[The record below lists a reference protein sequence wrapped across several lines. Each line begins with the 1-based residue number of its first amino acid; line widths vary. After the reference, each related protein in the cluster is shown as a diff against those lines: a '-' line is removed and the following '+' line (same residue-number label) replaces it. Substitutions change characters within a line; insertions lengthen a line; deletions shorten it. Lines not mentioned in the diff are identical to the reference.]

1 MNSLICRKRAK
12 DLKQLM
18 PRLWPHFLFLAMI
31 PIMIA
36 CGPSGSPER
45 AVVMYI
51 EALVEAD
58 SVRAVNLACTAWE
71 EQARMEADS
80 FETVEAKLEGLVCT
94 EGEQAG
100 EFTIVTCQ
108 GVIRAMYEGELQ
120 DLNLDRRAYQ
130 VMLEDGEWRMCGYK

>member
-1 MNSLICRKRAK
+1 MH
-12 DLKQLM
+12 
-18 PRLWPHFLFLAMI
+18 RLWLHFLLVAI
-31 PIMIA
+31 ILTLGA

-45 AVVMYI
+45 AVIKYI

-71 EQARMEADS
+71 EQARTEADS
-80 FETVEAKLEGLVCT
+80 FETVDARLEGLVCT
-94 EGEQAG
+94 EGEQVG

-108 GVIRAMYEGELQ
+108 GVIRAMYDGELQ

-130 VMLEDGEWRMCGYK
+130 VLLEDGEWRMCGYK

>member
-1 MNSLICRKRAK
+1 MV
-12 DLKQLM
+12 
-18 PRLWPHFLFLAMI
+18 
-31 PIMIA
+31 A

-45 AVVMYI
+45 AVVKYI

-71 EQARMEADS
+71 GQARKEADS
-80 FETVEAKLEGLVCT
+80 FKTVDAKLEGLVCT
-94 EGEQAG
+94 EGEQVD

-108 GVIRAMYEGELQ
+108 GVIQAMYEGELQ

-130 VMLEDGEWRMCGYK
+130 VLLEDGEWRMCGYR